1 MVYPY
6 MRRVAKSAGLYIT
19 TQHSRTRSRTARSQ
33 SYPLSDG
40 EEVKLRGPGVSQ
52 SSKKRRF
59 RHPLSLSESQWRDET
74 SMEDEAY
81 MLGMHTMP
89 RHVSIEDVQRRELG
103 RAKPMGTNGCSED
116 NVLEGETEG
125 IKVVQETIIE
135 RR

>member
-6 MRRVAKSAGLYIT
+6 MRRVAKSAGLYMT
-19 TQHSRTRSRTARSQ
+19 TQRSRTRSRTARSQ

-40 EEVKLRGPGVSQ
+40 DEVKLNGPGISQ

-74 SMEDEAY
+74 SMEDEAC
-81 MLGMHTMP
+81 MLGMHTLP
-89 RHVSIEDVQRRELG
+89 RHVRVEGLQRRESG
-103 RAKPMGTNGCSED
+103 RARPMGTNGRSED
-116 NVLEGETEG
+116 NEVEGEMKG